1 MKKLM
6 LASAFLFSTFAAAP
20 VMAEE
25 PVTKWQWGCEWQ
37 QADNG
42 NYWFR
47 VDGGCNIHTA
57 LGYASAN
64 EMRGKDLPIVTEDNS
79 EDPSDPGDGG
89 TDPGEGPGDD
99 GGNGAE
105 GPGDNGGGN
114 EGPCDEGPSKP
125 GKDRPGKPGKGK
137 GRA

>member
-1 MKKLM
+1 MTKIYSA
-6 LASAFLFSTFAAAP
+6 LALLLATTSPSFAD
-20 VMAEE
+20 E

-42 NYWFR
+42 NYWFKT
-47 VDGGCNIHTA
+47 DGGCPFHVA

-64 EMRGKDLPIVTEDNS
+64 EMRGKDMKPETEDDDDD
-79 EDPSDPGDGG
+79 EGDDEEG
-89 TDPGEGPGDD
+89 PGEGPGDD
-99 GGNGAE
+99 EGPSDGGDNGGE

-114 EGPCDEGPSKP
+114 EGPCDEGPSEP
-125 GKDRPGKPGKGK
+125 GKDRPGKGKGK

>member
-57 LGYASAN
+57 LGYSSAN
-64 EMRGKDLPIVTEDNS
+64 EMRGKDVVEKA
-79 EDPSDPGDGG
+79 SD
-89 TDPGEGPGDD
+89 EGGDD
-99 GGNGAE
+99 TG
-105 GPGDNGGGN
+105 GDNGCGN
-114 EGPCDEGPSKP
+114 P
-125 GKDRPGKPGKGK
+125 
-137 GRA
+137 A

>member
-1 MKKLM
+1 MKKLL
-6 LASAFLFSTFAAAP
+6 LATAFSLFAIP
-20 VMAEE
+20 VMGET

-42 NYWFR
+42 DYWYR

-64 EMRGKDLPIVTEDNS
+64 EMRGKDVKTKPSDDN
-79 EDPSDPGDGG
+79 EGPSDPGG
-89 TDPGEGPGDD
+89 
-99 GGNGAE
+99 E

-114 EGPCDEGPSKP
+114 EGPSKP
-125 GKDRPGKPGKGK
+125 DKPGHGYGDNNHDHSGPPGHGGDKPGKGK
-137 GRA
+137 GKGRR